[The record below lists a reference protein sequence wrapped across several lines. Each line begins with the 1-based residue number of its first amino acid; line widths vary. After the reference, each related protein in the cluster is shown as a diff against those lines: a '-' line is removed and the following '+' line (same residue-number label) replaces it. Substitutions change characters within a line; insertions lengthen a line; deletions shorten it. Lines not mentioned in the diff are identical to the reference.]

1 MINVPELNLPH
12 YNILIAQEDWL
23 YQILNYI
30 IGRSSLR
37 PFIIGLIL
45 NLQFHGGWL
54 KLTRLNQ
61 IDFKIFY
68 LLAQEKKGII
78 INLVRLWLTIKIWK
92 MVERRIGGPFKFC
105 NSTPLWHN
113 FNFVCGNRPFVQPS
127 WSSLGVNTCGD
138 MYDNQGLCS
147 FQALRAKFCL
157 PASAYFVFLQ
167 LRSALKAYGVPWSSS
182 ISSHPM
188 RDWIAPSAGRP
199 SVSLIYNK
207 IIDCITK
214 PLSIKTIWNRELSDF
229 NLSVDWERVWS
240 NLSLTSKNL
249 AHRLI
254 HFKVIHRAYITPYK
268 RFKMKLQ
275 SNLNCHICNTTS
287 SGTFLHMF
295 WECPVVISLWTHVN
309 LVLSS
314 LLRIDWSVNPSLCL
328 LNDDS
333 GLCISSMQ
341 KRMLFA
347 GFTAVKKTI
356 IQNWFTPH
364 MCREAYWIRSL
375 LQIVSCEC
383 TTARVGGARPSTIEA
398 WQCFLLNIRDYL
410 KE

>member
-1 MINVPELNLPH
+1 MLRCFNGLN
-12 YNILIAQEDWL
+12 QE
-23 YQILNYI
+23 
-30 IGRSSLR
+30 SKEKV
-37 PFIIGLIL
+37 IGLIRFVSTSQL
-45 NLQFHGGWL
+45 VISTNDWS
-54 KLTRLNQ
+54 TRASR
-61 IDFKIFY
+61 KT
-68 LLAQEKKGII
+68 EEES
-78 INLVRLWLTIKIWK
+78 VRWTTGHYVVTCFRFLCCRTEPLFRTGSIKIK
-92 MVERRIGGPFKFC
+92 TRI
-105 NSTPLWHN
+105 
-113 FNFVCGNRPFVQPS
+113 
-127 WSSLGVNTCGD
+127 
-138 MYDNQGLCS
+138 
-147 FQALRAKFCL
+147 
-157 PASAYFVFLQ
+157 
-167 LRSALKAYGVPWSSS
+167 
-182 ISSHPM
+182 
-188 RDWIAPSAGRP
+188 
-199 SVSLIYNK
+199 
-207 IIDCITK
+207 
-214 PLSIKTIWNRELSDF
+214 
-229 NLSVDWERVWS
+229 
-240 NLSLTSKNL
+240 TSKNL

-254 HFKVIHRAYITPYK
+254 PFKVIHRAYITPYK

-364 MCREAYWIRSL
+364 MCRKTYWIRSL

-383 TTARVGGARPSTIEA
+383 TTARVGGARPSTIDA
-398 WQCFLLNIRDYL
+398 WQCFLLNIRDYI

>member
-1 MINVPELNLPH
+1 
-12 YNILIAQEDWL
+12 
-23 YQILNYI
+23 
-30 IGRSSLR
+30 
-37 PFIIGLIL
+37 
-45 NLQFHGGWL
+45 
-54 KLTRLNQ
+54 
-61 IDFKIFY
+61 
-68 LLAQEKKGII
+68 
-78 INLVRLWLTIKIWK
+78 
-92 MVERRIGGPFKFC
+92 
-105 NSTPLWHN
+105 
-113 FNFVCGNRPFVQPS
+113 
-127 WSSLGVNTCGD
+127 
-138 MYDNQGLCS
+138 
-147 FQALRAKFCL
+147 
-157 PASAYFVFLQ
+157 
-167 LRSALKAYGVPWSSS
+167 
-182 ISSHPM
+182 M

-214 PLSIKTIWNRELSDF
+214 PLSIKTIWYRELSDL

-268 RFKMKLQ
+268 RFEMKLQ

-333 GLCISSMQ
+333 GLCISLMQ

-347 GFTAVKKTI
+347 GFTAAKKTK
-356 IQNWFTPH
+356 IQNWLHHTCVEKH
-364 MCREAYWIRSL
+364 IGSVASCKQCHVNVQRRELVGPGLRPLMLGSVFCWIYV
-375 LQIVSCEC
+375 IV
-383 TTARVGGARPSTIEA
+383 
-398 WQCFLLNIRDYL
+398 
-410 KE
+410 

>member
-1 MINVPELNLPH
+1 
-12 YNILIAQEDWL
+12 
-23 YQILNYI
+23 
-30 IGRSSLR
+30 
-37 PFIIGLIL
+37 
-45 NLQFHGGWL
+45 
-54 KLTRLNQ
+54 
-61 IDFKIFY
+61 
-68 LLAQEKKGII
+68 
-78 INLVRLWLTIKIWK
+78 
-92 MVERRIGGPFKFC
+92 
-105 NSTPLWHN
+105 
-113 FNFVCGNRPFVQPS
+113 
-127 WSSLGVNTCGD
+127 
-138 MYDNQGLCS
+138 
-147 FQALRAKFCL
+147 
-157 PASAYFVFLQ
+157 
-167 LRSALKAYGVPWSSS
+167 
-182 ISSHPM
+182 M

-214 PLSIKTIWNRELSDF
+214 PLSIKTIWNRELSDL
-229 NLSVDWERVWS
+229 NSSVDWERVWS

-398 WQCFLLNIRDYL
+398 WQCFLLNIRDCL
-410 KE
+410 EEWFLCSCCPSLSPSLLVEP